1 MNKIKNIIYAFILLG
16 TVGLSSCLKDDEIW
30 GPDAPGY
37 VASVIEISDMAS
49 VTSESNSTYP
59 RWTFAF
65 DPEDEVTLDVLVN
78 YAGADVAPADITVDL
93 VVDPSIIAVFNEEN
107 GANYE
112 IIPSAW
118 FDLPNNG
125 QVTIKK
131 GEKSA
136 IIPVKVKLGLFD
148 LSTDYGLPVRIKSAS
163 SGTISG
169 NFGAGMYSVS
179 PKSILEGTFENTYS
193 GSLGSGTNTQS
204 FSTVSPLQV
213 SSTLIGVYSNTINVF
228 LDPANPTNVMKVV
241 VSGLGEASVIAG
253 TMVQADNYYD
263 EETETLYLDYTL
275 GARRIIQTLKRK

>member
-1 MNKIKNIIYAFILLG
+1 MNKIKNIMYVFVLLG
-16 TVGLSSCLKDDEIW
+16 TIGLSSCLKDDEIW

-37 VASVIEISDMAS
+37 VSNVIELSDQSS

-78 YAGADVAPADITVDL
+78 YAGADVAPVDITVDL
-93 VVDPSIIAVFNEEN
+93 VVDPSIITAFNAEN
-107 GANYE
+107 DAEYV
-112 IIPSAW
+112 IIPSSW
-118 FDLPNNG
+118 FAIPNNG

-136 IIPVKVKLGLFD
+136 IVPVTVKLGLFD
-148 LSTDYGLPVRIKSAS
+148 LSTDYGLPIRIESTS
-163 SGTISG
+163 SGTVSG

-213 SSTLIGVYSNTINVF
+213 SSNLIGIFSNSINVF

-241 VSGLGEASVIAG
+241 VSSLGEASVIAG
-253 TMVQADNYYD
+253 TMDQAKNYYD

-275 GARRIIQTLKRK
+275 GARRIIQTLKKQ

>member
-1 MNKIKNIIYAFILLG
+1 MYVFVLLG
-16 TVGLSSCLKDDEIW
+16 TIGLSSCLKDDEIW

-37 VASVIEISDMAS
+37 VSSVIEISDMSS

-65 DPEDEVTLDVLVN
+65 DPEDEITLDVLVN

-93 VVDPSIIAVFNEEN
+93 VVDPSIITVFNAEN
-107 GANYE
+107 DAEYN
-112 IIPSAW
+112 IIPSDW
-118 FDLPNNG
+118 FNIPNNG

-136 IIPVKVKLGLFD
+136 IIPVTVKLGLFD
-148 LSTDYGLPVRIKSAS
+148 LSTDYGLPIRIKSAS

-204 FSTVSPLQV
+204 FSTVSPLIV
-213 SSTLIGVYSNTINVF
+213 SSNLIGVYSNSITLF
-228 LDPANPTNVMKVV
+228 LDPANPTKVIKV
-241 VSGLGEASVIAG
+241 TVSGLGDASVAAG
-253 TMVQADNYYD
+253 TMDPTKNYYD

-275 GARRIIQTLKRK
+275 GARRIIQTLKKK